1 MSAVD
6 IITMVAELTRDEGQ
20 VLKVYDDGTGNL
32 LRAGMT
38 IKGNPTIGIGR
49 NLSGQGISP
58 AEASYMLT
66 NDIINASAA
75 LDQQLPWWENLDPV
89 RQRVMVNMCFNMGV
103 AGLMGFPHFLAAMQ
117 AGDWQTAAIQMQQ
130 SNWWNEVGQRAVRL
144 QYMVLNGAVQPGSV

>member
-1 MSAVD
+1 MSSVD
-6 IITMVAELTRDEGQ
+6 VITMVAELTRDEGE
-20 VLKVYDDGTGNL
+20 VLKVYDDKTGNL
-32 LRAGMT
+32 LHTGMT
-38 IKGNPTIGIGR
+38 IDGNPTIGIGR
-49 NLSGQGISP
+49 NLAGQGISA
-58 AEASYMLT
+58 AEASYLLT
-66 NDIINASAA
+66 NDIQTATAA